1 MAATGQNNRYHGESE
16 KLLASFLAG
25 DNDAFTRLVRLYE
38 ERLYAFLA
46 RFTGDPHLAEDI
58 FQQAFIKVA
67 ANAAGFDHKSS
78 FSTWLFKIARNTAID
93 ELRKRK
99 RGVVVFGAGDGE
111 EAEPAALEQPLL
123 EKLAGFELQARIMAL
138 VEALP
143 DAQRE
148 AFLLK
153 EEAEMTFDEIAA
165 VTDCSR
171 DTAKSRF
178 RLAVEKLRLA
188 ISADPE
194 FKDFGRERHG

>member
-1 MAATGQNNRYHGESE
+1 MTATGQDNRYHGESE
-16 KLLASFLAG
+16 KLLGSFLAG
-25 DNDAFTRLVRLYE
+25 DNDAFTRLVQLYE

-58 FQQAFIKVA
+58 FQQAFMKVA
-67 ANAAGFDHKSS
+67 RNAAGFDHKSS

-93 ELRKRK
+93 ELRARK
-99 RGVVVFGAGDGE
+99 RGMVVFGVGDGE
-111 EAEPAALEQPLL
+111 DTEPAALEQPLL
-123 EKLAGFELQARIMAL
+123 DKLAGLELRDRIMAL

-143 DAQRE
+143 ESQRE

-178 RLAVEKLRLA
+178 RLAVEKLRMA

-194 FKDFGRERHG
+194 LKYFGRDRHG